1 MKAFLQLCRRRV
13 CLENIGL
20 QDATMKIVT
29 LLLTT
34 LAVAALMNRADVGPA
49 ANDHLLKTHWYQDGP
64 FAQYTPANERVG
76 CWSTAYAQILF
87 FHRLKPTGRVQ
98 YECSSGYKV
107 DADLGHYQ
115 FDWSQFPN
123 EITSQTPQ
131 TGAEQL
137 ALYSFATAVA
147 VRKDFGTGGY
157 KRLLNSVDDLEAH
170 FPVDAEIHV
179 HLGDHLPL
187 SPAELAT
194 KLRSEKITNLI
205 DRAQIVPLL
214 QTELAAQRP
223 VYFHFG
229 NIKDFGHSTVIDGI
243 RQEGDRHMVH
253 LNFGAKEAEQ
263 NKWYDLFAP
272 ISQPDDLTLR
282 AFVTI
287 KPRPEMANDQKVTA
301 GESVGASLKRL
312 LNEKLP
318 PLLTQ
323 HHVPAAAVAV
333 IREGE
338 LVATVVVGER
348 EAGKPATKA
357 TLFNVASLT
366 KPVFAHAVLALA
378 DKGQFNLDESLAPYW
393 VDPDV
398 KDDARHVTLT
408 ARLIL
413 SHQTGFPN
421 WRDGRKL
428 RFDFK
433 PGEGVGYSG
442 EGFDYL
448 RRAVEAKTRRS
459 MEAIAAEAVFS
470 PNGMSDTHFVWDA
483 TFAERFARE
492 HDQEGRRIEVPPK
505 FTASAADDLLT
516 TIGDYGRFAAAV
528 ARGANLSSALFKQ
541 TCSIQIPGRIAA
553 QAGSPADYG
562 LCWRVIT
569 TAHGTALMHGGSD
582 RGARAAV
589 IVVPKSQAGVV
600 IFTNGDNGGRII
612 EAIVPLVLPHGGE
625 YLAKYIGQDTAR

>member
-1 MKAFLQLCRRRV
+1 
-13 CLENIGL
+13 
-20 QDATMKIVT
+20 MKIFT
-29 LLLTT
+29 PLLTT
-34 LAVAALMNRADVGPA
+34 LAVAALMTRAEAAPA

-87 FHRLKPTGRVQ
+87 FHQLKPTGRVQ
-98 YECSSGYKV
+98 YECSSGFKV
-107 DADLGHYQ
+107 DADLAQFQ

-123 EITSQTPQ
+123 EITGQTPK

-157 KRLLNSVDDLEAH
+157 RRLLNSVDDLEAH

-179 HLGDHLPL
+179 HLGKKLPL

-243 RQEGDRHMVH
+243 RKDGDRHMVH
-253 LNFGAKEAEQ
+253 INFGAKEAES

-272 ISQPDDLTLR
+272 ISQLDDVTLR

-287 KPRPEMANDQKVTA
+287 KPRPKTANYRKVSA
-301 GESVGASLKRL
+301 EEPVGASLERL

-318 PLLTQ
+318 RLLTQ

-348 EAGKPATKA
+348 ETGKPATKT

-378 DKGQFNLDESLAPYW
+378 EKGQFNLDESLARYW
-393 VDPDV
+393 VDPDIE
-398 KDDARHVTLT
+398 DDARHVALT

-428 RFDFK
+428 WFDFK

-448 RRAVEAKTRRS
+448 RRALEAKTRRS
-459 MEAIAAEAVFS
+459 IVQIVSETLLAPS
-470 PNGMSDTHFVWDA
+470 GMTDTHFVWDA
-483 TFAERFARE
+483 TFDERFARE
-492 HDQEGRRIEVPPK
+492 HDNEGRRIGVPPK
-505 FTASAADDLLT
+505 LTPSAADDLLT
-516 TIGDYGRFAAAV
+516 TIDDYGRFAAYV
-528 ARGANLSSALFKQ
+528 ARGANLSSALFKEA
-541 TCSIQIPGRIAA
+541 CSIQIPERVAA
-553 QAGSPADYG
+553 QAESPADYG

-582 RGARAAV
+582 QGVRAAV
-589 IVVPKSQAGVV
+589 IIVPETQAGVV
-600 IFTNGDNGGRII
+600 IFTNGDNGGHLI

-625 YLAKYIGQDTAR
+625 YLAKYIGQVTAR